1 MWGGEKDREKDRPLN
16 LPMPLPHG
24 WPQLKQKKSEEKE
37 QERMLGAT
45 LDNGIEEDKYWDYA
59 FFNIFFLTKNQ
70 LSFSLC

>member
-1 MWGGEKDREKDRPLN
+1 MTTTEA
-16 LPMPLPHG
+16 
-24 WPQLKQKKSEEKE
+24 KKSEEKE